1 MSYINCHYYNQE
13 LDKEC
18 HTFSQ
23 IPANRYG
30 AGLMVTILLMRK
42 LKPRITQPISSC
54 TGIQTQTCMT
64 AEL

>member
-30 AGLMVTILLMRK
+30 AGLMVPHFTDEK
-42 LKPRITQPISSC
+42 TEAQ
-54 TGIQTQTCMT
+54 GHT
-64 AEL
+64 ANK